1 MPKPSAPKEEKQA
14 DATPVQK
21 TEPLIEVAPQ
31 EKVIAPTAVNPV
43 TPHLNTIGTK
53 VSALSIA
60 SIKAKKDIE
69 AQQQSHQKAQE
80 NAPAQAFTETD
91 MLLLWTKFA
100 ERMTKEGKR
109 LLATYMQ
116 MNDPTLNGTT
126 ITLELPNQG
135 TKEDFLSGCHEL
147 MTYLRGRLHNHEIS
161 IEVIVNEV
169 TETKFAFTP
178 QEKYDRLRQ
187 INPNL
192 DLLRKV
198 FDLDV

>member
-1 MPKPSAPKEEKQA
+1 M
-14 DATPVQK
+14 AT
-21 TEPLIEVAPQ
+21 
-31 EKVIAPTAVNPV
+31 NPI
-43 TPHLNTIGTK
+43 TPHINTIGTK

-69 AQQQSHQKAQE
+69 VQQQSIQKKQE

-100 ERMTKEGKR
+100 ERMTQVGKR

-116 MNDPTLNGTT
+116 MNDPTLSGTT

-147 MTYLRGRLHNHEIS
+147 MTYLRSRLHNHEIS
-161 IEVIVNEV
+161 IEIIVNEV

-178 QEKYDRLRQ
+178 QEKYERLRQ

-192 DLLRKV
+192 DLLRKA

>member
-1 MPKPSAPKEEKQA
+1 MAP
-14 DATPVQK
+14 P
-21 TEPLIEVAPQ
+21 
-31 EKVIAPTAVNPV
+31 EKVVPPTFINPV
-43 TPHLNTIGTK
+43 IPHLNATGTK

-60 SIKAKKDIE
+60 SIKAKKENE
-69 AQQQSHQKAQE
+69 AQQQSHQKIQE
-80 NAPAQAFTETD
+80 NAPAQDFTETD

-100 ERMTKEGKR
+100 EKMRNEGKR

-187 INPNL
+187 INPNI

>member
-1 MPKPSAPKEEKQA
+1 
-14 DATPVQK
+14 
-21 TEPLIEVAPQ
+21 
-31 EKVIAPTAVNPV
+31 
-43 TPHLNTIGTK
+43 
-53 VSALSIA
+53 
-60 SIKAKKDIE
+60 
-69 AQQQSHQKAQE
+69 
-80 NAPAQAFTETD
+80 

-100 ERMTKEGKR
+100 EKMRQEGKR

-116 MNDPTLNGTT
+116 MNDPTLNGT
-126 ITLELPNQG
+126 IISLELPNQG
-135 TKEDFLSGCHEL
+135 TKEDFLSSCHEL

-178 QEKYDRLRQ
+178 QEKYERLRQ